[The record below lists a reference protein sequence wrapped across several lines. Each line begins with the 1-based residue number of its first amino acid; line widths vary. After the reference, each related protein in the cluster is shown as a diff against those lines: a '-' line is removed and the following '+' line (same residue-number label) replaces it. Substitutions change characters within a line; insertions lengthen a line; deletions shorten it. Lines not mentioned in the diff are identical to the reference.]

1 MRILRIKALEN
12 LVIKDKDKKT
22 IYLAPAGK
30 VFNLPII
37 GRVYIKGKY
46 KRLPSKII
54 TNVKLKY
61 YKPEKNIDFKGIQRI
76 VFSKNPNKCSI
87 DVYSGT
93 LIFDS
98 DFFKKLNIAQLYF
111 ILSHELGHYFY
122 YTEHKCDAFARAIM
136 LLLGFNP
143 SQIIASANS
152 TLIDE
157 FRKNE
162 NLAQLLKNK

>member
-1 MRILRIKALEN
+1 MRILRLKALEN
-12 LVIKDKDKKT
+12 LVVKDKDKRT

-30 VFNLPII
+30 VFNLPIV
-37 GRVYIKGKY
+37 GKVYIKGKY

-54 TNVKLKY
+54 TAVKLKY
-61 YKPEKNIDFKGIQRI
+61 YKPEKNVDFKGIQRI

-87 DVYSGT
+87 DVSSGT
-93 LIFDS
+93 LIFDT
-98 DFFKKLNIAQLYF
+98 DFFKKLNVAQLYF
-111 ILSHELGHYFY
+111 ILSHEIGHYFY
-122 YTEHKCDAFARAIM
+122 YTEKKCDAFASAVM

-143 SQIIASANS
+143 SQVIAASHS

-162 NLAQLLKNK
+162 NLAQLLKK

>member
-22 IYLAPAGK
+22 IYLAPKGK
-30 VFNLPII
+30 VFNLPVI
-37 GRVYIKGKY
+37 GRVYVKGKY

-61 YKPEKNIDFKGIQRI
+61 YKPEKSTDFKGIQRI

-87 DVYSGT
+87 DVGSGT
-93 LIFDS
+93 LVFDS

-122 YTEHKCDAFARAIM
+122 FTEYKCDAFARAIM
-136 LLLGFNP
+136 LMLGFNP

-162 NLAQLLKNK
+162 NLAQLLKSK